1 MAGKQGLAV
10 LSSIKR
16 LPRIAPKLLEL
27 KSMLSSVVPPV
38 LLKSNTM
45 EQIRT
50 GLRRVMSDLL
60 KGQPPDE
67 AAVLAWPVV
76 CGAEVAARTRAVSFN
91 DGQLIVEVPD
101 ANWRSQLSA
110 FLPRYL
116 SGLSDLVGPVVKEI
130 RFTIGNL

>member
-16 LPRIAPKLLEL
+16 LPPITPKLLEL

-60 KGQPPDE
+60 RDNRLMKLPC
-67 AAVLAWPVV
+67 WP
-76 CGAEVAARTRAVSFN
+76 GR
-91 DGQLIVEVPD
+91 
-101 ANWRSQLSA
+101 
-110 FLPRYL
+110 
-116 SGLSDLVGPVVKEI
+116 
-130 RFTIGNL
+130 